1 MNIEEFS
8 LLINEKIGKLNEKK
22 IKKLYEF
29 MNLLLDE
36 NKKYNLTSI
45 TDPKEVIVKHFADSL
60 SIEKYINS
68 EDSIIDV
75 GTGAGFPG
83 IPLAIDNEKNDFLL
97 LDSLNKRINFLNIVK
112 EKIKLDNVKLISGR
126 AEDVASNEKY
136 REKFNVAIS
145 RAVAPLNVLL
155 EYLIPFVKVDGICIC
170 MKGPNYKEEL
180 PKDDVILRELGGK
193 IEKIE
198 TIEKFGL
205 SRKIIIVK
213 KVKKINKKYPRKA
226 GIPKK
231 KPLW

>member
-112 EKIKLDNVKLISGR
+112 EKIKLDNVELISGR

-205 SRKIIIVK
+205 SRTIIIVK